1 MITRRRPWQRLARIA
16 DGLIVSAL
24 FVAMLLLL
32 LANTFARLGP

>member
-24 FVAMLLLL
+24 FAMMLFLL
-32 LANTFARLGP
+32 LANAFARSGP

>member
-24 FVAMLLLL
+24 FVTMLFLL
-32 LANTFARLGP
+32 LANTFARSGP

>member
-24 FVAMLLLL
+24 FVTMLFLL
-32 LANTFARLGP
+32 LASMFARSRP